1 MISAT
6 MPFYYAILEQYY
18 TGELILPEINGIDD
32 GSFVYIGM
40 CFLAGYYGPKNL
52 FYKEFDIFGT
62 TMQFRHLM
70 VVIMTISAF
79 L

>member
-32 GSFVYIGM
+32 GSILYIAM
-40 CFLAGYYGPKNL
+40 CFASGYYGPKEL
-52 FYKEFDIFGT
+52 F
-62 TMQFRHLM
+62 
-70 VVIMTISAF
+70 
-79 L
+79 